1 MELKGIAWK
10 LHQLS
15 DMNICVIGTGYVGL
29 VTGACLAEMG
39 NTVICCD
46 RERERVEAL
55 RAGRIPFFEPGL
67 EEVVEA
73 NVAEHRLSFSTDVAE
88 AVRQSLLCFIAVGT
102 PTGNEEG
109 SADLSAVFAVTEEIA
124 QSMDGYRIIAT
135 KSTVPVGTGAK
146 LEKLIRSRTEHP
158 FSVVANPEFLKQ
170 GDAVNDFLKPDR
182 VVVGTSDQRA
192 RDEMREL
199 YSPFMRTGNRI
210 VEMDVASAEMTKYAA
225 NAFLA
230 IKISFINEMSQLCE
244 AVGADI
250 DLVRAGIS
258 RDPRIGGSFLFP
270 GVGFGGSCL
279 PKDVRALTRTAEEA
293 GCDLPVVSASLR
305 VNQKQIEF
313 FWQKILERFG
323 QDVRGK
329 TFALWG
335 LAFKPRTDDMR
346 EAPAIGMVERLV
358 EAGARVRAFDPK
370 AMENAKRLLDGKI
383 ELVADAYEVC
393 EDADALVILTEWN
406 EFRRPSFERLRELLK
421 EPLIFD
427 GRNLYEGEAMARRGF
442 SYHSVG
448 RSVVELGRTPLGAG

>member
-1 MELKGIAWK
+1 MRGI
-10 LHQLS
+10 LLLLVTS
-15 DMNICVIGTGYVGL
+15 LGMDICVIGTGYVGL

-46 RERERVEAL
+46 RDLSRVEGL
-55 RAGRIPFFEPGL
+55 RAGKIPFFEPGL

-73 NVAEHRLSFSTDVAE
+73 NMAEHRLSFSTDVAD
-88 AVRQSLLCFIAVGT
+88 AVKKSLICFIAVGT
-102 PTGNEEG
+102 PTGDDDG
-109 SADLSAVFAVTEEIA
+109 AADLSAVFAVAKEIA
-124 QSMDGYRIIAT
+124 GAMDGYRIIAT

-146 LEKLIRSRTEHP
+146 LQELVSGLTEHP

-244 AVGADI
+244 AVGADV

-258 RDPRIGGSFLFP
+258 RDPRIGGHFLFP

-279 PKDVRALTRTAEEA
+279 PKDVRALTRTAQDA
-293 GCDLPVVSASLR
+293 GCQLPVVSASLR
-305 VNQKQIEF
+305 VNHSQIDF
-313 FWQKILERFG
+313 FWNKLLDQYG
-323 QDVRGK
+323 QDLRGK

-346 EAPAIGMVERLV
+346 EAPALGMVQRLFD
-358 EAGARVRAFDPK
+358 AGAKVKAFDPK
-370 AMENAKRLLDGKI
+370 AMENAKRLLDGKL
-383 ELVADAYEVC
+383 ELGADAYEVC
-393 EDADALVILTEWN
+393 EEADALIILTEWN
-406 EFRRPSFERLRELLK
+406 EFRRPSFERLKTLLK
-421 EPLIFD
+421 EPVIFD

-442 SYHSVG
+442 SYHSIG
-448 RSVVELGRTPLGAG
+448 RSSVELGRTPLGTV

>member
-1 MELKGIAWK
+1 M
-10 LHQLS
+10 
-15 DMNICVIGTGYVGL
+15 DICVIGTGYVGL

-46 RERERVEAL
+46 RDLSRVDAL
-55 RAGRIPFFEPGL
+55 RSGKIPFFEPGL

-73 NVAEHRLSFSTDVAE
+73 NVAEHRLSFSSDVAE
-88 AVRQSLLCFIAVGT
+88 AVKRSLICFIAVGT
-102 PTGNEEG
+102 PTGDEEG
-109 SADLSAVFAVTEEIA
+109 TADLSSVFAVAEEIA
-124 QSMDGYRIIAT
+124 SAMDGYRIIAT

-146 LEKLIRSRTEHP
+146 LQKLVSNLTDHP

-182 VVVGTSDQRA
+182 VVIGTSDQRA

-244 AVGADI
+244 AVGADV
-250 DLVRAGIS
+250 DLVRVGIS
-258 RDPRIGGSFLFP
+258 RDPRIGGHFLFP

-279 PKDVRALTRTAEEA
+279 PKDVRALTRTAEQV
-293 GCDLPVVSASLR
+293 GCELPVVSAALR
-305 VNQKQIEF
+305 VNQSQIEF
-313 FWQKILERFG
+313 FWSKLVAQYGEDL
-323 QDVRGK
+323 RGR

-346 EAPAIGMVERLV
+346 EAPSISLVNRLA
-358 EAGARVRAFDPK
+358 EAGAKVKAFDPK
-370 AMENAKRLLDGKI
+370 AMENAKRILGGK
-383 ELVADAYEVC
+383 LQLGSDAYEVC
-393 EDADALVILTEWN
+393 DGADALIILTEWN
-406 EFRRPSFERLRELLK
+406 EFRRPNFERLKSLLK

-427 GRNLYEGEAMARRGF
+427 GRNLYENEAMGRRGF
-442 SYHSVG
+442 SYHSIG
-448 RSVVELGRTPLGAG
+448 RSSVEVGRTPLEAR